1 MAFTWFDKFADAI
14 SVLPDEYQDTFIVAI
29 ARYGMW
35 GTEPDFSDPVMAF
48 GFEAIREDVDHSKAM
63 RERGAKGGRPGKNQ
77 SKEQVKT
84 TGKNQTENQSKE
96 QVKTTGKNQTENQSK
111 EQVKTTGKN
120 QTENQSKEQV
130 KTTGKNQTEN
140 QSKEQVKTQYN
151 TEQYNTEQYI
161 DKTIQDRDN
170 TPLSLLALKA
180 FNEIMGTCYSRNPNG
195 EFINSFEGTYTE
207 EDISKMIQFKRDEW
221 WGTRFQ
227 NNINPEVLF
236 SPRHFESYIHQ
247 SKMPPPTRTGR
258 EVTDDELESYGL

>member
-35 GTEPDFSDPVMAF
+35 GTEPDFSDPLMAF
-48 GFEAIREDVDHSKAM
+48 GFEAIREDVDHSKAT
-63 RERGAKGGRPGKNQ
+63 RERGAKGGRPGK
-77 SKEQVKT
+77 
-84 TGKNQTENQSKE
+84 
-96 QVKTTGKNQTENQSK
+96 NQSK

>member
-35 GTEPDFSDPVMAF
+35 GTEPDFSDPLMAF
-48 GFEAIREDVDHSKAM
+48 GFEAIREDLDHSKAM
-63 RERGAKGGRPGKNQ
+63 RERGAKGGRPGK
-77 SKEQVKT
+77 
-84 TGKNQTENQSKE
+84 
-96 QVKTTGKNQTENQSK
+96 
-111 EQVKTTGKN
+111 
-120 QTENQSKEQV
+120 NQSKEQV

>member
-35 GTEPDFSDPVMAF
+35 GTEPDFSDPLMAF

-63 RERGAKGGRPGKNQ
+63 RERGAKGGRPGK
-77 SKEQVKT
+77 
-84 TGKNQTENQSKE
+84 
-96 QVKTTGKNQTENQSK
+96 
-111 EQVKTTGKN
+111 
-120 QTENQSKEQV
+120 NQSKEQV